1 MSKQIFAVTS
11 FLIGCLAFGYFGSQI
26 ASPTVTASVGGGLL
40 LTGGIASITKNEEE

>member
-1 MSKQIFAVTS
+1 MNKQIIAVTL

-40 LTGGIASITKNEEE
+40 MTGAIASIPKNEEE